1 MKSPIPALSRHELSP
16 REQRKQAFRD
26 RIMGTAI
33 ELFEAQGFADT
44 TLEQICEKAGVSR
57 PTFYSY
63 YETKDALIQALGENL
78 WLHVT
83 GEYAA
88 ASMAA
93 DQATED
99 FVRAFFQLVGE
110 EITQYSRLEK
120 MLVERSMSRDSATR
134 MGVLRKL
141 TELFEGVYR
150 RGVERSEVTTTYPV
164 DFLAEMTM
172 GGINAVMMSWATTE
186 NYPVALRLQQLADFL
201 CERALKK

>member
-1 MKSPIPALSRHELSP
+1 MKKTAMGLSP

-26 RIMGTAI
+26 KIMGTAI

-63 YETKDALIQALGENL
+63 YATKDELIQALGENL

-88 ASMAA
+88 ASMAG
-93 DQATED
+93 DQTTED
-99 FVRAFFQLVGE
+99 FVRAFFQLVGQ
-110 EITQYSRLEK
+110 EITQYSRLER
-120 MLVERSMSRDSATR
+120 MLVERSMGRDSATR

-141 TELFEGVYR
+141 TGLFEGVYR
-150 RGVERSEVTTTYPV
+150 RGLARGEVTTAYPV

-172 GGINAVMMSWATTE
+172 GCINAVMMNWATADD
-186 NYPVALRLQQLADFL
+186 YPVIERLRQLADL
-201 CERALKK
+201 VCERVIKK